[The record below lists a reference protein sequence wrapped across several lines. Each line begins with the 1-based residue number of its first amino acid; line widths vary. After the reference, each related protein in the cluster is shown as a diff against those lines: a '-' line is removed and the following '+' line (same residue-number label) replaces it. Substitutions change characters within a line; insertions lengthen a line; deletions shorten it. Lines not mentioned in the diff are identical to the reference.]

1 MAGSHR
7 GVIFDVDGTLVDT
20 NYLHTLAWARAARD
34 AGETASMAKIHRLI
48 GMGSDQLVE
57 ELLGRSSDEVADGHT
72 AHFKE
77 LMQEIRAFPGAKDLL
92 EEVHQRGAKVVL
104 ATSANTDQLA
114 AMLAALRLPDGVV
127 GHRTN
132 KDDVEQSKP
141 APDIFR
147 AAMEDSGLTPERAL
161 VVGDTIWDI
170 QAAASCG
177 LRVVGVLTGGTTRRD
192 LEEAG
197 AIAVY
202 DDPADLL
209 AHLDDS
215 PLVELLSPR

>member
-1 MAGSHR
+1 MGETSS

-20 NYLHTLAWARAARD
+20 NYLHTVAWARSVRD
-34 AGETASMAKIHRLI
+34 AGESAPMASIHRLM

-57 ELLGRSSDEVADGHT
+57 DLLGHANEAVADGHT
-72 AHFKE
+72 RHFKG
-77 LMQEIRAFPGAKDLL
+77 LMEEIQAFPGSTELL
-92 EEVHQRGAKVVL
+92 EEVHRRGAKVVL
-104 ATSANTDQLA
+104 ATSASQDQLA
-114 AMLAALRLPDGVV
+114 AMLAALDVPEGVID
-127 GHRTN
+127 HMTN

-147 AAMEDSGLTPERAL
+147 AAMEGSGLDCERAL

-170 QAAASCG
+170 RAAASCG

-192 LEEAG
+192 LEDEG

-202 DDPADLL
+202 EDPADLL

-215 PLVELLSPR
+215 PLNEVFPPA

>member
-1 MAGSHR
+1 MADSPP

-20 NYLHTLAWARAARD
+20 NYLHTVAWARAVHD
-34 AGETASMAKIHRLI
+34 AGETASMARIHRLI

-57 ELLGRSSDEVADGHT
+57 ELLGRANDEVADGHT
-72 AHFKE
+72 RHFE
-77 LMQEIRAFPGAKDLL
+77 RLMGEIRAFPGAKELL
-92 EEVHQRGAKVVL
+92 EEVHRRGAKVVL

-114 AMLAALRLPDGVV
+114 AMLAALELPEGVV
-127 GHRTN
+127 DHRTN
-132 KDDVEQSKP
+132 KDEVDQSKP

-147 AAMEDSGLTPERAL
+147 AAMEDSGLTPERAV

-170 QAAASCG
+170 QAAANCG
-177 LRVVGVLTGGTTRRD
+177 LRVVGVLSGGIARRD

-202 DDPADLL
+202 EDPADLL

-215 PLVELLSPR
+215 PLAELLSPL

>member
-1 MAGSHR
+1 MADSPP

-20 NYLHTLAWARAARD
+20 NYLHTVAWARAVHD
-34 AGETASMAKIHRLI
+34 AGETASMARIHRLI

-57 ELLGRSSDEVADGHT
+57 ELLGRANDEVADGHT
-72 AHFKE
+72 RHFE
-77 LMQEIRAFPGAKDLL
+77 RLMGEIRAFPGAKELL
-92 EEVHQRGAKVVL
+92 EEVHRRGAKVVL
-104 ATSANTDQLA
+104 ATSANTDQLG
-114 AMLAALRLPDGVV
+114 AMLAALELPEGVV
-127 GHRTN
+127 DHRTN
-132 KDDVEQSKP
+132 KDEVDQSKP

-147 AAMEDSGLTPERAL
+147 AAMEDSGLTPERAV

-170 QAAASCG
+170 QAAANCG
-177 LRVVGVLTGGTTRRD
+177 LRVVGVLSGGIARRD

-202 DDPADLL
+202 EDPADLL

-215 PLVELLSPR
+215 PLAELLSPL